1 MNKTQKGAWFM
12 LGGTLLLIAFG
23 IYIFAVMFTA
33 GDRLKGMGWIRFG
46 SLPLTLFLI
55 VGVLFIRR
63 KQSPNEPDSDERD
76 NDIKKNA
83 VLASFVSVWVSLF
96 LLNIIPVY
104 IVGKTG
110 SIAVSEFPIINT
122 GIVFIAMLVY
132 STAILIQY
140 GRRAKEKNH
149 E

>member
-1 MNKTQKGAWFM
+1 MNRTQKGAWFM

-23 IYIFAVMFTA
+23 ICIFAVMFAA
-33 GDRLKGMGWIRFG
+33 GDRLKGTGWIRFG

-55 VGVLFIRR
+55 AGVVFIRR
-63 KQSPNEPDSDERD
+63 KQSPNEPDADERD

-96 LLNIIPVY
+96 LLNFIPVY
-104 IVGKTG
+104 IVGEAG
-110 SIAVSEFPIINT
+110 AIAVSVLPIINT

-132 STAILIQY
+132 SIAILIQY
-140 GRRAKEKNH
+140 SRGAKGE
-149 E
+149 ES